1 MGAEVALLER
11 LRGGQDLS
19 RGQSLSL
26 IARLSIPSILWQ
38 LTYIIMVYIDASMVG
53 RLGAE
58 ASAAVGLVA
67 TSTWLFGGLIQASS
81 MGFSVQVA
89 QLVGANRLNQ
99 ARDVLRQGYV
109 SVLIWGLLLA
119 AVAIPLSFFLPHLL
133 GGGESIASMATS
145 YFLVFAVSLPGWQM
159 SRFSG
164 GMLQATGEVRIPSV
178 TNISMCILDVILN
191 FLLIFPTREITV
203 FGHAFRMWGAD
214 LGVTGASL
222 GTALSEVLGGVIMIW
237 YLCFRSKV
245 LALFHDRGRER
256 DADRVKD
263 GSPDCGGD
271 RVKDGSPVRGRAW
284 PTREVLSK
292 AFRIGLP
299 IGLERTVMCGAQ
311 IATTAIVAPLGNIS
325 IAANSFAVTAESL
338 CYMPGYGIGEAA
350 TTLVGQSVGAGRKAL
365 VKRFANMTI
374 LCGVL
379 VMTVMGVI
387 MYAAAPLMLGIMTPV
402 QEIKALGAEVLRI
415 EAFAEP
421 LYAASIVAYAA
432 MVGTGDTLVP
442 ASMNFFSI
450 WVVRVGLALILTP
463 MLGLRGAWI
472 AMATELC
479 FRGIIF
485 LWRHFRFRWV
495 EKLHLP
501 G

>member
-1 MGAEVALLER
+1 MGKEIALLER
-11 LRGGQDLS
+11 LRTGQDLS

-81 MGFSVQVA
+81 MGFTVQVA
-89 QLVGANRLNQ
+89 QTVGSGDMLR
-99 ARDVLRQGYV
+99 ARDVMRQGYV
-109 SVLIWGLLLA
+109 SVLIWSLLLA
-119 AVAIPLSFFLPHLL
+119 SVAIPLSFVLPRLL
-133 GGGESIASMATS
+133 GGGESIRDMATS
-145 YFLVFAVSLPGWQM
+145 YFLVFAVSLPGWQF

-164 GMLQATGEVRIPSV
+164 GMLQSTGEVKIPSV

-203 FGHAFRMWGAD
+203 FGLSFTMWGAD

-222 GTALSEVLGGVIMIW
+222 GTALSEALGGVIMTW
-237 YLCFRSKV
+237 YVCFRSRV
-245 LALFHDRGRER
+245 LAIRGER
-256 DADRVKD
+256 GHAR
-263 GSPDCGGD
+263 
-271 RVKDGSPVRGRAW
+271 
-284 PTREVLSK
+284 PTAQVLSK
-292 AFRIGLP
+292 AFHIGLP
-299 IGLERTVMCGAQ
+299 IALERTIMCGAQ
-311 IATTAIVAPLGNIS
+311 IATTAIVAPLGNVS

-350 TTLVGQSVGAGRKAL
+350 TTLVGQSVGAKRREL
-365 VKRFANMTI
+365 VRRFANMTI
-374 LCGVL
+374 LCGVV
-379 VMTVMGVI
+379 VMTIMGIVMYI
-387 MYAAAPLMLGIMTPV
+387 AAPLMLGIMTPV
-402 QEIKALGAEVLRI
+402 HEIKILGTEVLRI

-442 ASMNFFSI
+442 ACMNFFSI
-450 WVVRVGLALILTP
+450 WIVRVGLALILTP
-463 MLGLRGAWI
+463 LLGLRGAWI
-472 AMATELC
+472 AMAVELC
-479 FRGIIF
+479 FRGVIF
-485 LWRHFRFRWV
+485 LWRHFRWRWMNKV
-495 EKLHLP
+495 
-501 G
+501 